1 MIPNPIEV
9 EDESKSF
16 SHNMSINSQEEH
28 DDSDIHYQPILNLD
42 ELSKD
47 ENMLEKFNQTIQKR
61 ENMVK
66 DHIDKIIE
74 FSNQLFQS
82 TQNLNKYS
90 ISGKTHSRQLNVVM
104 DSHVAIEKLIKE
116 CDKYITTSKQNIKT
130 EIFKLEF
137 DKYLIEKIKKID
149 DIDPHSNDRKFF
161 ELVYNHNIDYLRDRG
176 IRLDNDD
183 SHMILLRELLD
194 DIEKLRRNDNI
205 ALRSG
210 MNKLLTEFLY
220 KDFHT
225 KFPTAVAYFCRK
237 FLNGLKTV
245 KKENDRLFNLEARK
259 KQMTIAFNDMKNKIE
274 ASTSKFN
281 SNFIKFVDSFLDSKS
296 DSEKNVLLE
305 NTSLKFQP
313 NFENAAGK
321 GFDEFF
327 QKNWNDFLRDI
338 SGHFYYFMGIFTKSL
353 MDFDFP
359 FEKYRVLALLSKQQV
374 RDVYQK
380 IFQNILLIFI
390 IFLNKKHKFVS
401 SKYYN
406 DNVIASF
413 VKYEKDYNIL
423 QEDNFTI
430 HTYFVEKYAKLFE
443 SSNKKS
449 SNGLQRMN
457 TFGQDEVKQHVMQ
470 LEAVLTNASGSNILF
485 GHVKAKEVLQL
496 VATILF
502 NKPRESSEELEA
514 ISSLE
519 EVFTTMH
526 QIYCFSSETE
536 VKSQIRDYMKLNK
549 KNLWKLQNDE
559 FLRYEVKLIDLKKE
573 LEANYG
579 NLKEKYS
586 LIVTKS
592 DYYRLLEPTE
602 KIYLKANGVLIS
614 TTAVSD
620 RSQQQHLQNGLQGLQ
635 RH

>member
-1 MIPNPIEV
+1 MIPKQIEV
-9 EDESKSF
+9 EDEGISF
-16 SHNMSINSQEEH
+16 SHNMSINSQDEH
-28 DDSDIHYQPILNLD
+28 DDSDIQYQPIPNLED
-42 ELSKD
+42 LSKD

-66 DHIDKIIE
+66 DHIEKIIE

-90 ISGKTHSRQLNVVM
+90 TSGKTHARQFNAVV
-104 DSHVAIEKLIKE
+104 DSHVVVEKLIKD

-176 IRLDNDD
+176 IRLDSDD
-183 SHMILLRELLD
+183 SHMILLRELLNE
-194 DIEKLRRNDNI
+194 IEKLRRNDSI
-205 ALRSG
+205 GLRSG

-225 KFPTAVAYFCRK
+225 KFPTSVAYFCRK

-259 KQMTIAFNDMKNKIE
+259 KQMNIAFNDMKNKIE
-274 ASTSKFN
+274 AATSKFN
-281 SNFIKFVDSFLDSKS
+281 GNFIRFVESFLDAKS
-296 DSEKNVLLE
+296 DSEKSVLLE
-305 NTSLKFQP
+305 NNLLKFQP
-313 NFENAAGK
+313 SFENAAGN

-327 QKNWNDFLRDI
+327 QKNWNDYLKDI
-338 SGHFYYFMGIFTKSL
+338 AGHFYYFMGIFTKSL
-353 MDFDFP
+353 MDFNFP
-359 FEKYRVLALLSKQQV
+359 FEKYRLLALLSKQQV
-374 RDVYQK
+374 RDAYQM

-390 IFLNKKHKFVS
+390 IFLNKKNRFVS
-401 SKYYN
+401 TKYYN
-406 DNVIASF
+406 DNVIETF
-413 VKYEKDYNIL
+413 LKYEKEYNIL

-430 HTYFVEKYAKLFE
+430 HTYFVQKYAELFE
-443 SSNKKS
+443 KS
-449 SNGLQRMN
+449 SKNEANGLRRMN
-457 TFGQDEVKQHVMQ
+457 TFGNDEVKQYFLQ
-470 LEAVLTNASGSNILF
+470 LEAVISNASGSNILF

-502 NKPRESSEELEA
+502 NKPKESSEELQA
-514 ISSLE
+514 IASLE
-519 EVFTTMH
+519 EVFTTIH

-573 LEANYG
+573 LEANYS

-602 KIYLKANGVLIS
+602 KIYLKANGALIS
-614 TTAVSD
+614 SSAVAH
-620 RSQQQHLQNGLQGLQ
+620 RAKQQHIQDGLQGVQ
-635 RH
+635 GH